1 MSADET
7 CQNMP
12 NRSASVPKR
21 NDTVMFSFTP
31 FPKPCT
37 CFSCLCKL
45 PNFAFRQSAFVWP
58 RIGHN
63 LSRVIK
69 RNVPKK
75 TTSSKQS
82 FLRVCV
88 YIYVLEVNM
97 TKEALAL
104 EFYANYCIPK
114 GALL

>member
-1 MSADET
+1 
-7 CQNMP
+7 MP

-31 FPKPCT
+31 FPEPCT

-45 PNFAFRQSAFVWP
+45 PNFAFRQSAIVWP
-58 RIGHN
+58 RTGHN
-63 LSRVIK
+63 LRNVIK

-82 FLRVCV
+82 FFFFACVCV
-88 YIYVLEVNM
+88 CVLEVNM

-104 EFYANYCIPK
+104 EFAANYCIPK